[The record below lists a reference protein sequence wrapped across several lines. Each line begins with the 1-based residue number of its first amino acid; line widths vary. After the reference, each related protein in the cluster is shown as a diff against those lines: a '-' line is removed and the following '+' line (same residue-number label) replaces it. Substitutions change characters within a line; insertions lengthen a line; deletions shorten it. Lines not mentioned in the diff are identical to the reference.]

1 VNEWLPRF
9 GVHRPVTVFA
19 LFISMMVLGF
29 IALARIPLT
38 MLPEG
43 FEPKVL
49 WVRVPFEDASPA
61 ETDELVVRP
70 ITEQLSTLSGL
81 SELRSRAL
89 QDHAGFSLE
98 FHPSVD
104 MDDAY
109 NDVVDRLERAMPDLP
124 EEIERYWVFKY
135 NPSDEP
141 ILWAGVTFP
150 DSVEDPY
157 ALMERVVRPRLER
170 INGVASMDVW
180 GVNSRA
186 IYIDWDRDALLS
198 HGVDLGSVQSSLARD
213 NFQRSGGQLEEE
225 GLVRHV
231 RSLARID
238 GTEALERYPIQRG
251 QLVLSDVAEVSYRRL
266 ADADIDRVNGQRSA
280 AFGVRKESTG
290 NTVEVGKALQAALE
304 ELESDP
310 RVQGSKFFLFFSQG
324 EQIEEATNNLGQAL
338 LEGGLLSVL
347 VLWVFMRAWRI
358 TLLISAAIPMSMML
372 TLTVMYLQGGSLNLI
387 AMMGL
392 MLAVGNVVDNAIV
405 VVEAIY
411 QRRAAGE
418 APDVAAV
425 KGAGQIALAIL
436 ASTGTS
442 MVVFLPVILMSENA
456 EASFFLRELG
466 LPVIY
471 AHAASLLVALIL
483 APLATT
489 MVANA
494 EVQPDPR
501 WLVWL
506 SERYHGLLGWLAR
519 RRADAAISMLAMAV
533 LTVAVAVPGVRCTGE
548 GEGGLNDFEITFSV
562 PRDATHDDRDQIGR
576 RFEEILESHRDEWKI
591 RVYRV
596 EIGMHDTHGSVWV
609 YLEDDAPPKDEVVEA
624 CKEVLPTELPGVIA
638 RVGWG
643 QDGGDDRITVPIF
656 GEDMATLTAIGDEV
670 ARRARDVPGVLSAEL
685 ETEEDGLEE
694 LVLRPDREA
703 LRRYGLDARTVATT
717 VAFALRGNSALPPI
731 VQGDNEIDVA
741 SRLSDED
748 RADIST
754 LLDFPLF
761 SAITQRVVPVR
772 AVVEHDFERGPGAIR
787 RKDRRTSVDVVIDL
801 ARDASAEETG
811 PQLEAAL
818 EGLAMPRG
826 YSIDHDSW
834 QKAQDE
840 TDEATLFALGMSVV
854 FVYLLMGML
863 FESWL
868 LPISILTAVPMA
880 LLGAYWGLFLTGTDM
895 DLMAGIGLVVLV
907 GVVVANGIVLVD
919 RIDQAR
925 AEGLSREEA
934 IDDACRSRL
943 RPILMTALTTI
954 LGLIPMAAG
963 SSDFIG
969 IPYAPLGRC
978 VMGGMVA
985 STVLTLV
992 YLPFLYTVLDD
1003 LALWG
1008 RRWWGV
1014 VMGRPA

>member
-1 VNEWLPRF
+1 MNEWLPRF
-9 GVHRPVTVFA
+9 GVRRPVTVLS
-19 LFISMMVLGF
+19 LFVSLLVLGV

-49 WVRVPFEDASPA
+49 WVRVPFPDASPA
-61 ETDELVVRP
+61 ETDDLVVRP

-81 SELRSRAL
+81 SELRSRAF
-89 QDHAGFSLE
+89 QDSAGFSLE

-109 NDVVDRLERAMPDLP
+109 NDVVDRMERAMPDLP
-124 EEIERYWVFKY
+124 SEIERYWVFKY

-150 DSVEDPY
+150 DAVEDPY
-157 ALMERVVRPRLER
+157 ELMERVVRPRLER
-170 INGVASMDVW
+170 INGVASMDAW
-180 GVNSRA
+180 GLQGRA

-198 HGVDLGSVQSSLARD
+198 HGVDLGAVQSSLARD
-213 NFQRSGGQLEEE
+213 NFQRTGGRLTDG

-238 GTEALERYPIQRG
+238 GPEALERYPIQRG
-251 QLVLSDVAEVSYRRL
+251 ALALADVAEVSYRRL
-266 ADADIDRVNGQRSA
+266 ADADIDRVNGERSA

-290 NTVEVGKALQAALE
+290 NTVAVGRALQAALD
-304 ELESDP
+304 ELEADP
-310 RVQGSKFFLFFSQG
+310 RTQGAKFFLFFSQG
-324 EQIEEATNNLGQAL
+324 EQIEEATNNLGRAL
-338 LEGGLLSVL
+338 IEGGVLSVV
-347 VLWVFMRAWRI
+347 VLWLFLRAWRI
-358 TLLISAAIPMSMML
+358 TLLIATAIPLSMLL
-372 TLTVMYLQGGSLNLI
+372 TLTVLYLQGSSLNLV

-411 QRRAAGE
+411 QERSRGGPAA
-418 APDVAAV
+418 DAAIR
-425 KGAGQIALAIL
+425 GAGKIALAIL

-442 MVVFLPVILMSENA
+442 MVVFLPVILMSEDA

-489 MVANA
+489 MVGEA
-494 EVQPDPR
+494 EVRPDPA

-506 SERYHGLLGWLAR
+506 SERYHRLLGWLAR
-519 RRADAAISMLAMAV
+519 RRSDATMSMAGMAL
-533 LTVAVAVPGVRCTGE
+533 LTVLVAVPGVQCTGE
-548 GEGGLNDFEITFSV
+548 AEGGLNDFDISFTV
-562 PRDATHDDRDQIGR
+562 PRDATHDDRDQLAHE
-576 RFEEILESHRDEWKI
+576 FETLLEAHRDEWKI
-591 RVYRV
+591 RAYRV
-596 EIGMHDTHGSVWV
+596 EIGMHDTHGTAWV
-609 YLEDDAPPKDEVVEA
+609 YLDDGAPPKDEVVEA
-624 CKEVLPTELPGVIA
+624 CKALLPTELPGVVA
-638 RVGWG
+638 RIGWG
-643 QDGGDDRITVPIF
+643 QGGGDDQLRVPVF
-656 GEDMATLTAIGDEV
+656 GEDMATLTALGEEI
-670 ARRARDVPGVLSAEL
+670 ARRARSVDGVLSAEL
-685 ETEEDGLEE
+685 ETEQDGLEE
-694 LVLRPDREA
+694 LVLRPDRDA
-703 LRRYGLDARTVATT
+703 LRRYGLDARQVATT

-731 VQGDNEIDVA
+731 VQGEHEIDVV
-741 SRLSDED
+741 SRLSDDD
-748 RADIST
+748 RADIAT

-761 SAITQRVVPVR
+761 SGVTGRVVPVR
-772 AVVEHDFERGPGAIR
+772 AVVDHTLARGPGAIR

-801 ARDASAEETG
+801 ARGTSAAETG
-811 PQLEAAL
+811 PRVEAAMADL
-818 EGLAMPRG
+818 QLPRG
-826 YSIDHDSW
+826 YSVDHDAW
-834 QKAQDE
+834 QRDQDK

-880 LLGAYWGLFLTGTDM
+880 LLGAFWGLFLTGTSM

-925 AEGLSREEA
+925 AEGMTREAA

-954 LGLIPMAAG
+954 LGLIPMAVG

-978 VMGGMVA
+978 VMGGMIA
-985 STVLTLV
+985 STVLTLI

-1003 LALWG
+1003 LAIWARG
-1008 RRWWGV
+1008 WWGV
-1014 VMGRPA
+1014 VMGRTA